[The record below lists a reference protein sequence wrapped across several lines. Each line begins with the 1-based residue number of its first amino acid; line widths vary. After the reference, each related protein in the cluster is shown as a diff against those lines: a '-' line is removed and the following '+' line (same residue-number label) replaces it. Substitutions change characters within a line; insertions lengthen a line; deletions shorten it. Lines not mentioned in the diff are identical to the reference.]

1 MNERL
6 MLIIKMSKLTQKE
19 FAEKIHVYPI
29 RISKWKKNIERPN
42 VDALLNIH
50 NEFNV
55 NINWLLTGKGEMLIT
70 DQRKTIDCYPDEKR
84 KFFKEPCMLVLST
97 MIEKLDTEKRKKLIH
112 LISVCFDQEIIECKT
127 NEKPKEIKV

>member
-1 MNERL
+1 
-6 MLIIKMSKLTQKE
+6 MLNLKQNQ
-19 FAEKIHVYPI
+19 FAQEIGV
-29 RISKWKKNIERPN
+29 SGGNLNGWLKNKTKPGA
-42 VDALLNIH
+42 DALMAIC
-50 NEFNV
+50 EKFKV

-70 DQRKTIDCYPDEKR
+70 EQKKTIDCYPDEKR

-97 MIEKLDTEKRKKLIH
+97 MIEKLDIEKRKKLIH